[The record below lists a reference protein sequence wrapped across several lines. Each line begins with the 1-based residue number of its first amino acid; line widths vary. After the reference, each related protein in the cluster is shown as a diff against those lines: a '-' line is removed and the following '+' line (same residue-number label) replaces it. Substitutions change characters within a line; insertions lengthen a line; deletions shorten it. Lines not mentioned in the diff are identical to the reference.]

1 MAALAVA
8 TLAAAIA
15 APLRTATATAAT
27 RTDTDTRTPVLAA
40 TRAAAL
46 AARGGGLG
54 RAYSQPAAACRWPPR
69 AAPPPRHRARCV
81 RLLRPRLRAL
91 RMAWL
96 RRRLGNAV
104 HVVLD
109 DLDNEG

>member
-1 MAALAVA
+1 VAGSAVRTLSLLLLAGGLLV
-8 TLAAAIA
+8 L
-15 APLRTATATAAT
+15 LHHFATA
-27 RTDTDTRTPVLAA
+27 P
-40 TRAAAL
+40 
-46 AARGGGLG
+46 G
-54 RAYSQPAAACRWPPR
+54 
-69 AAPPPRHRARCV
+69 CV